1 MSTSST
7 PKHGYQEP
15 ETSPIGPMT
24 SPISILTGSIP
35 AVTGSMRTVSGS
47 GGPQYSPKQIIIA
60 IIALAMGGFAIGVT
74 EFAIMGLQRDARA
87 DLGISEFEGGLLVSF
102 YAFGVVLGSPVL
114 ALMGARRE
122 RKSYGLFLLGFF
134 AVAHLFSFIAPNF
147 EMMLVSRFLSGMP
160 HGAYFA
166 TAALIA
172 AHMAGPTKRAQA
184 IAVVLSGLTI
194 ANMAGVPLVV
204 WLGQLWGW
212 RTMFLVAAVVA
223 LLTMVAVGYAAPR
236 QPAAEGASIKSE
248 LKGLKNQRLWV
259 GVFLAVFGFL
269 GMFAVYSFIADIA
282 VDLAGLGEST
292 LPFVTFIFGT
302 GMVIGTFVGGWLT
315 DKSVLYTVL
324 GMAIAVAISMTL
336 FGLLADVGWIMISLL
351 LFLGAASAGLG
362 PAMQTHL
369 IDTAPRAPQLAATF
383 QHSAF
388 NASNGLGALMG
399 GIVIDMGLGLRAPA
413 FAGAGFAVLGVIV
426 TLYAIHL
433 TKREGL
439 KV

>member
-1 MSTSST
+1 M
-7 PKHGYQEP
+7 PKTNKPDYSNVEP

-24 SPISILTGSIP
+24 SPLSILTGSIP
-35 AVTGSMRTVSGS
+35 AVTGAMRTVSGRT
-47 GGPQYSPKQIIIA
+47 GPQYSTKQIVVA
-60 IIALAMGGFAIGVT
+60 VIALAMGGFAIGVT

-87 DLGISEFEGGLLVSF
+87 DLAINEFEGGLLISF

-122 RKSYGLFLLGFF
+122 RKSYGMFLLGFF
-134 AVAHLFSFIAPNF
+134 AVAHLLSFIAPNY

-172 AHMAGPTKRAQA
+172 AHMAGPTRRARA
-184 IAVVLSGLTI
+184 IAAVLSGLTI

-212 RTMFLVAAVVA
+212 RTMFLVAALIA
-223 LLTMVAVGYAAPR
+223 IGTMVAVGFAAPR
-236 QPAAEGASIKSE
+236 QPAAPGASVASE

-282 VDLAGLGEST
+282 VDLAGFSDSS

-324 GMAIAVAISMTL
+324 GMAIAVSISMTL
-336 FGLLADVGWIMISLL
+336 FGLLASVGWVMILL
-351 LFLGAASAGLG
+351 LLLLGAASAGLG

-399 GIVIDMGLGLRAPA
+399 GLVIDMGLGLRAPA
-413 FAGAGFAVLGVIV
+413 FAGALFAVLGVVV